1 MSLRT
6 VYSEKNKLT
15 LDVKTENSGQR
26 VVIGFIPPEVWTNII
41 DEILKEPSMDEGSA
55 GSAFSTTWT
64 LATVGV
70 TLGAISYS
78 FEWLWFHE
86 L

>member
-1 MSLRT
+1 MSLRS
-6 VYSEKNKLT
+6 VYIEKFKLT
-15 LDVKTENSGQR
+15 LDLNTEHSGGHR

-70 TLGAISYS
+70 TRCYL
-78 FEWLWFHE
+78 L
-86 L
+86 